1 MGHQR
6 FNPNSRLISS
16 KKQWE
21 EMIAAVM
28 FVGSQESHGV
38 AARELDLKL

>member
-1 MGHQR
+1 
-6 FNPNSRLISS
+6 LISS

-21 EMIAAVM
+21 EMIAAGM
-28 FVGSQESHGV
+28 IVGSQELHGV